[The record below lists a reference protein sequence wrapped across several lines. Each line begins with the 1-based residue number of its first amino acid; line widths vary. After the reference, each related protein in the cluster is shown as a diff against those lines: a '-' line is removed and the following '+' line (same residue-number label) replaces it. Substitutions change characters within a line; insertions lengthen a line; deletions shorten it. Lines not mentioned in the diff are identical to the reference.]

1 MTNNQTKTR
10 ITQIDT
16 LKGFLIL
23 SVCLSNT
30 LHILP
35 ASNLNAYAC
44 SVLYLFNIQLF
55 IFFSGMF
62 SPRFSPKRLGIIFG
76 SFILYGLLSNY
87 PSLTLIPQMF
97 LNPPANLWY
106 LECLIFWKIMIIP
119 LYPLLARHPKKIL
132 FAAAIVSLLCGY
144 LPLPLEIGNISRTLV
159 YFPLF
164 ILGRICTWPQVK
176 NFADKISLHR
186 LLWAL
191 LPVGYI
197 LILANI
203 AYSDLYVVFYNK
215 FNYFHTQWPD
225 FAILLRLFQFTAA
238 GIISLLLIKTLPAG
252 NRFLNLTGRH
262 SLAVYL
268 SWSYLLFLL
277 N

>member
-1 MTNNQTKTR
+1 
-10 ITQIDT
+10 
-16 LKGFLIL
+16 
-23 SVCLSNT
+23 
-30 LHILP
+30 
-35 ASNLNAYAC
+35 
-44 SVLYLFNIQLF
+44 
-55 IFFSGMF
+55 
-62 SPRFSPKRLGIIFG
+62 
-76 SFILYGLLSNY
+76 
-87 PSLTLIPQMF
+87 
-97 LNPPANLWY
+97 
-106 LECLIFWKIMIIP
+106 MIIP

-225 FAILLRLFQFTAA
+225 FAVLLRLFQFTAA

-268 SWSYLLFLL
+268 GWSYLLFLL